1 MYHPDPEINAG
12 ISQQALEAE
21 RYDLS
26 IGYPSRWWVCPGC
39 NKSHN
44 RWHFEAV
51 GIYRCLTCGYVVAGG
66 TMHINRPGAAPQN
79 LHPNTKAKPTR
90 EAGSA

>member
-26 IGYPSRWWVCPGC
+26 IGYQSRWWDC
-39 NKSHN
+39 
-44 RWHFEAV
+44 RD
-51 GIYRCLTCGYVVAGG
+51 CGNGRRA
-66 TMHINRPGAAPQN
+66 T
-79 LHPNTKAKPTR
+79 
-90 EAGSA
+90 